1 MELSRVRKSALYCLS
16 GLALFVCI
24 TSEADPGTQELQ
36 NALEKAAYEGQVDT
50 VRKLVDENPSLDLD
64 KSLIQALNGK
74 HDDVAQFLLQ
84 RGADPNGGLR
94 PGRHIYSAARNHNKA
109 MLDSLIV
116 QGASADAEA
125 ENDTSLISTPLTHAV
140 FDGDMEAV
148 RLLLDAGANVNQVS
162 AGGNTAL
169 LQAIRHDGKDKKELI
184 RLLMEHG
191 ADPDLEG
198 AAGISPRLAAETSGL
213 NEVLSLI
220 DEYKP
225 KSKPQNLPEPVFTY
239 TLDNLASED
248 VIPLLHGKVD
258 KLYRSTPDEGFYL
271 ISMASEPQ
279 RISCHGM
286 KEYTNAFPYSDVN
299 FLVGVCGHGPFD
311 ANNINTTIKLS
322 VATLQYLYKKEQA
335 DEEQRKFYESTATR
349 ERTISNTED
358 SHSFVMMAVG
368 EGGVAFFPTGVI
380 IDKERGTSLVV
391 QFLNQKPDYMDTAY
405 VESFTRS
412 LYRLAR
418 LGAHP

>member
-1 MELSRVRKSALYCLS
+1 MEIARVKNSALYCLS
-16 GLALFVCI
+16 GLVFFVCI
-24 TSEADPGTQELQ
+24 ASEADPGTQEIQ
-36 NALEKAAYEGQVDT
+36 NALDKAAYEGQVDT
-50 VRKLVDENPSLDLD
+50 VRKLADEYPSLDLD
-64 KSLIQALNGK
+64 ESLIQALNGK

-94 PGRHIYSAARNHNKA
+94 PGRHIYSAARNHNKP
-109 MLDSLIV
+109 MLDSLIAL
-116 QGASADAEA
+116 GASVDAEA
-125 ENDTSLISTPLTHAV
+125 DNDTSLISTPLTHAV
-140 FDGDMEAV
+140 FDGDMAAV

-169 LQAIRHDGKDKKELI
+169 LQAIRHDGKDKQELI

-198 AAGISPRLAAETSGL
+198 AAGISPRLAAEASGL

-220 DEYKP
+220 DEYRPKP
-225 KSKPQNLPEPVFTY
+225 KPQNLPEPVFNY
-239 TLDNLASED
+239 TLDNLTSGD

-271 ISMASEPQ
+271 ISMASEPE
-279 RISCHGM
+279 RIACHGM
-286 KEYTNAFPYSDVN
+286 KEYTSAVPYSDAN

-322 VATLQYLYKKEQA
+322 GVFLKSMYKA
-335 DEEQRKFYESTATR
+335 DKASEEQRRFFESMVAR

-358 SHSFVMMAVG
+358 SYSFVMMAVG
-368 EGGVAFFPTGVI
+368 EGGIAFFPTGVI
-380 IDKERGTSLVV
+380 IDKETGTSLVV

-412 LYRLAR
+412 LYRMAR
-418 LGAHP
+418 PGVHP